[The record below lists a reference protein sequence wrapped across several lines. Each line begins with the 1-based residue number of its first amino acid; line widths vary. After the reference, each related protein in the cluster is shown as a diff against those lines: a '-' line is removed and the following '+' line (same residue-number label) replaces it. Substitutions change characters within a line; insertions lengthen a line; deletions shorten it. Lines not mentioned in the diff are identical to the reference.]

1 MNKEYRSKESL
12 ERPSYVFPV
21 GETSVRHGFYKVI
34 PLHRKRREVR
44 RSRMHIHSRLG
55 ETLSSPRT
63 SHARLKSGAPI
74 VRCSI
79 SGAPSQAFPIVR
91 RFASEGFPHSGSR
104 SPRELFRGSLAFSI
118 NKKVMKIR
126 FSPVGKGIGQ
136 DFRGFP
142 SEYPAGAF

>member
-12 ERPSYVFPV
+12 ERPSYVSPV

-34 PLHRKRREVR
+34 PLHRKRQEVR

-63 SHARLKSGAPI
+63 SHARLKSGAPS
-74 VRCSI
+74 R
-79 SGAPSQAFPIVR
+79 AFPIVR